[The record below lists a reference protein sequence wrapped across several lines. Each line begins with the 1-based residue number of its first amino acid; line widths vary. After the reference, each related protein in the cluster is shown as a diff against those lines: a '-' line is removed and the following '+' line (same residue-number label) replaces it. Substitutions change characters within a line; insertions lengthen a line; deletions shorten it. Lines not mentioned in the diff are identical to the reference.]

1 MIARTPTIAQ
11 ARLREVLNYDPG
23 SGVFTARYTRR
34 GSRAKAGDQIGT
46 FSPKDDCLLVSI
58 DGRTYPLH
66 NLAWLW
72 VHGELPAKQLI
83 KLDGNGRNVRISNLA
98 LSGAGI
104 DLTQVRLKNF
114 LAYDAET
121 GIFRWKIRPAK
132 NVQLGS
138 IAGSLKLT
146 RAADLTGAPNKFKH
160 RVIRIEGVEYQASRL
175 AWMYVHGAFPDR
187 PLRYLDGNSDNLAF
201 ANLALPEHDA
211 RTQEGVLAYQRS
223 WKRSTY
229 GAYREKDLRRDFGMP
244 LDVYQQL
251 FVQQKGVCAICE
263 RPETATRAGRVKW
276 LAVDHSHESGAVRG
290 LLCHACN
297 TSIGHMGDDP
307 ERLERAAAY
316 LRKAKADLTANV
328 VQFIKK
334 GPA

>member
-1 MIARTPTIAQ
+1 MHNVLVNREDRGITHLAHNQEFDMIARTPTIAQ

-146 RAADLTGAPNKFKH
+146 RAADLTGAPNKFAPF
-160 RVIRIEGVEYQASRL
+160 ISNAFL
-175 AWMYVHGAFPDR
+175 ATPPGPFGCITLGCGGAFVPD
-187 PLRYLDGNSDNLAF
+187 PVVG
-201 ANLALPEHDA
+201 LP
-211 RTQEGVLAYQRS
+211 V
-223 WKRSTY
+223 
-229 GAYREKDLRRDFGMP
+229 
-244 LDVYQQL
+244 
-251 FVQQKGVCAICE
+251 
-263 RPETATRAGRVKW
+263 
-276 LAVDHSHESGAVRG
+276 
-290 LLCHACN
+290 
-297 TSIGHMGDDP
+297 
-307 ERLERAAAY
+307 
-316 LRKAKADLTANV
+316 
-328 VQFIKK
+328 
-334 GPA
+334 